1 MRQLVQNATSRVVAK
16 SDYMLVVAD
25 DQDQW
30 IVRGDETNAGDL
42 VADAYRQAMQSDMA
56 FENGGGIRNNIPAGT
71 ITYGNVIG
79 MLPYDNT
86 LCRIAATGQQI
97 QQMLTRC
104 TALVPQLD
112 GNFPQCS
119 GVRFTI
125 HSKSHTVSDV
135 EVLQADGTYAPIDP
149 TKTYTVGL
157 TDYNYSG
164 GGLFDCFKSCPVLF
178 ESTTRYYDALANYLS
193 GNLGGNTG
201 TTYAKPQGRI
211 TIVND

>member
-1 MRQLVQNATSRVVAK
+1 
-16 SDYMLVVAD
+16 
-25 DQDQW
+25 
-30 IVRGDETNAGDL
+30 
-42 VADAYRQAMQSDMA
+42 
-56 FENGGGIRNNIPAGT
+56 
-71 ITYGNVIG
+71 
-79 MLPYDNT
+79 
-86 LCRIAATGQQI
+86 
-97 QQMLTRC
+97 MLTRC